1 MRKQMSSKQCWKLA
15 DDPRAG
21 SEQPEAGRF
30 HEIHIMPT
38 SFLVRAKDS
47 AGNPVGSIW
56 KMPARRSTRAAA
68 DGEIT

>member
-56 KMPARRSTRAAA
+56 KMPAV
-68 DGEIT
+68 GETFDARCGGW

>member
-1 MRKQMSSKQCWKLA
+1 VSQKERN
-15 DDPRAG
+15 
-21 SEQPEAGRF
+21 SELMHFDVAIDESVKP

-56 KMPARRSTRAAA
+56 KMPAV
-68 DGEIT
+68 GETFDARCGGW